1 VFVDLENPKSKSGSL
16 LENPVGRVLLC
27 YCTATVDLF
36 PFFFVLLLVFC
47 FAVILV
53 IVVGEVINGIGDYGE
68 V

>member
-1 VFVDLENPKSKSGSL
+1 
-16 LENPVGRVLLC
+16 VLL
-27 YCTATVDLF
+27 YGDGRFV